1 LKSQYRVDRKKVIPS
16 AHLSDDL
23 GADSLDKVEM
33 IMALEDEFGVE
44 IRDVDAERIF
54 KSIAPL
60 MSRSWP
66 CLASRCRRAS
76 RISIRSRA

>member
-44 IRDVDAERIF
+44 IRDVDAERIVTVRDA
-54 KSIAPL
+54 IDYVAHAL
-60 MSRSWP
+60 
-66 CLASRCRRAS
+66 RRTV
-76 RISIRSRA
+76 R